1 MLARSPAS
9 AGPVQGCACR
19 QPAKPLLRI
28 WITVMKYFIFACN
41 AVIVGVLVFSWLI
54 ARRAASRVGSSGS
67 ATRRRNVRLYAR
79 VAGQVLLTGVA
90 LVPLGFLDII
100 VIGAP
105 FQTQA
110 YGGLQNAGNLQ
121 VAEQDGC
128 SGLSGVEL
136 DLTIQSLNIAQA
148 AAEVDMT
155 LCVGDQVLRNLSVNA
170 TGVRPLANG
179 LVPSPASAGFLRSS
193 FRVSYYGATPQA
205 YMTRSVTVGSILGQ
219 KDPTGEIRNPVDL
232 GVVTVPLYGNVISYP
247 FDSYSASGD
256 WQVFP
261 PPGTAISNSEGIRL
275 SWTPSVAVTATPDS
289 ENLAWRVSSPQS
301 ADYVIE
307 ASRIPFVKFF
317 VCLIAGLPL
326 LLFAGLLALVW
337 SLADDPERR
346 RFPAELLVGVG
357 AFLLAIIPVRTV
369 LVPADISQITL
380 TDYLLGAEMAVMVAG
395 SLIIVLAG
403 TASPGKRGPV
413 AGEDAT
419 HSNSET
425 PPGTQRLL
433 SRHDQAPAAGNAGSD
448 PREMTKRRNVLIGKV
463 LPGIAGA
470 AALVSIWQLLNRARR
485 S

>member
-1 MLARSPAS
+1 MSQEEHQAEPGAGQEALNNAWPVMHPRSPRLQLRTWARLS
-9 AGPVQGCACR
+9 LHSTPPGPINGR
-19 QPAKPLLRI
+19 PATA
-28 WITVMKYFIFACN
+28 ITIRN
-41 AVIVGVLVFSWLI
+41 
-54 ARRAASRVGSSGS
+54 RRSSSGCRTLS
-67 ATRRRNVRLYAR
+67 TASSRPGMDGFPCRR
-79 VAGQVLLTGVA
+79 
-90 LVPLGFLDII
+90 
-100 VIGAP
+100 
-105 FQTQA
+105 
-110 YGGLQNAGNLQ
+110 
-121 VAEQDGC
+121 
-128 SGLSGVEL
+128 
-136 DLTIQSLNIAQA
+136 
-148 AAEVDMT
+148 
-155 LCVGDQVLRNLSVNA
+155 
-170 TGVRPLANG
+170 
-179 LVPSPASAGFLRSS
+179 PSPASAGFLRSS
-193 FRVSYYGATPQA
+193 FRVSYYGATPQT

-289 ENLAWRVSSPQS
+289 KNLAWRVSSPQS

-307 ASRIPFVKFF
+307 ASRIPFAKFF
-317 VCLIAGLPL
+317 VCLIARLPL
-326 LLFAGLLALVW
+326 FLFAGLLALVW

-380 TDYLLGAEMAVMVAG
+380 TDYLLGAEMAVMLAG

-413 AGEDAT
+413 AGEDTT

-433 SRHDQAPAAGNAGSD
+433 SRHDQAPAAGNPGSD